1 MCCPRGGIFVRVAET
16 VAALC
21 VALLGVTVIALARQ
35 LPYEADYG
43 PGAGFLP
50 LWLGVALVILSV
62 FLLRE
67 ARAPAADGATITG
80 ESAGFL
86 QFAPGA
92 LQPWLVFFV
101 STVVVSLLFERLG
114 FALAI
119 GLFMFVTMRWV
130 ANLSWL
136 ATILFIVLT
145 PVGLYFLFVRF
156 LMVPIPMG
164 PSWV

>member
-1 MCCPRGGIFVRVAET
+1 VEGIIVRVADT

-21 VALLGVTVIALARQ
+21 VALLGATAIALARQ

-50 LWLGVALVILSV
+50 LWLGVALVVLSV
-62 FLLRE
+62 FLLRQ
-67 ARAPAADGATITG
+67 ARTAPTPNGAMATNPDAQ
-80 ESAGFL
+80 AGFL

-92 LQPWLVFFV
+92 LTPWVLFFV
-101 STVVVSLLFERLG
+101 STVVVSVLFERLG

-136 ATILFIVLT
+136 GTILFAMLT
-145 PVGLYFLFVRF
+145 PIGLYILFVRL
-156 LMVPIPMG
+156 LMVPIPLG
-164 PSWV
+164 PSWT

>member
-1 MCCPRGGIFVRVAET
+1 MRVADT

-21 VALLGVTVIALARQ
+21 AALLGATVIALARQ

-67 ARAPAADGATITG
+67 ARAAPSLDDSAIAAEPDQVG
-80 ESAGFL
+80 GFL
-86 QFAPGA
+86 QFGPGA
-92 LQPWLVFFV
+92 LAPWLIFFV
-101 STVVVSLLFERLG
+101 STVFVSLLFERLG

-119 GLFMFVTMRWV
+119 GLFMFVTIRWV

-136 ATILFIVLT
+136 ATILFTVLT
-145 PVGLYFLFVRF
+145 PIALYIGFVRL
-156 LMVPIPMG
+156 LMVPIPLG

>member
-1 MCCPRGGIFVRVAET
+1 MRVADT

-21 VALLGVTVIALARQ
+21 VALLGATAIALARQ

-67 ARAPAADGATITG
+67 ARAAPSLDDTAIAAEPDGP
-80 ESAGFL
+80 AGFL

-92 LQPWLVFFV
+92 LAPWLLFLT
-101 STVVVSLLFERLG
+101 STVIVSLLFERLG

-119 GLFMFVTMRWV
+119 GLFMLVTMRWV

-136 ATILFIVLT
+136 ATILFTVLT
-145 PVGLYFLFVRF
+145 PIVLYILFVRL
-156 LMVPIPMG
+156 LMVPVPLG
-164 PSWV
+164 PSWA

>member
-1 MCCPRGGIFVRVAET
+1 MRVADT
-16 VAALC
+16 VAALS
-21 VALLGVTVIALARQ
+21 VALLGATVIALARQ
-35 LPYEADYG
+35 LPYEAEYG

-62 FLLRE
+62 LLLRE
-67 ARAPAADGATITG
+67 ARTVRTPDGAAIA
-80 ESAGFL
+80 EDPADQAGF
-86 QFAPGA
+86 FHFVPGA
-92 LQPWLVFFV
+92 LTPWLVFFF

-119 GLFMFVTMRWV
+119 GLYMFVTMRWV

-136 ATILFIVLT
+136 ATVLLTVLT
-145 PVGLYFLFVRF
+145 PIGLYVLFVRL
-156 LMVPIPMG
+156 LMVPIPLG